1 MSVLIAFTL
10 DVPLIEFRLSQGK
23 SLKKK
28 EMNMCLEEIRVGVL
42 GKLNYLE
49 VKLRFASVRTR

>member
-1 MSVLIAFTL
+1 
-10 DVPLIEFRLSQGK
+10 
-23 SLKKK
+23 
-28 EMNMCLEEIRVGVL
+28 MNMCLEEIRVGVS